1 MCSLP
6 VEGSLGG
13 FLFRRKI
20 GRRGARHD
28 HSELRET
35 LAAKNQYSSLTVN
48 LLNMA
53 VRYTI
58 REPNAYRRALYRFEE
73 SLQLVVVAEAALAE
87 RAFMRLLGLVQKSLV
102 QIRSFLN
109 QADVPAR

>member
-35 LAAKNQYSSLTVN
+35 LAAKNQYSITVN
-48 LLNMA
+48 LFYMA

-87 RAFMRLLGLVQKSLV
+87 WALMRLLGLVQKSLV
-102 QIRSFLN
+102 QIRSFLD